1 MLNYAQH
8 LVISISLFIKIYIYI
23 YIFDTKSIFGYTGAK
38 FVNFN
43 HVFYDINNFLCG
55 TQ

>member
-8 LVISISLFIKIYIYI
+8 LVISISLFKKIYI